1 MYTAP
6 AWGLA
11 LLRVVLG
18 VIFIMHGYFAFAV
31 LGPARMADYV
41 VRLGNPPAL
50 GTPLAWYL
58 IVAHVLGG
66 VLLVLGL
73 WTLVAALAQVPIM
86 AAAVFL
92 LHAPQGFFMKVVESP
107 EGRPTL
113 AGYEFS
119 LLVLT
124 ATLTIVLAGPGA
136 PSVDDVRRHR
146 RLLVP

>member
-31 LGPARMADYV
+31 LGPARTADYV

-66 VLLVLGL
+66 LLLVLGL

-136 PSVDDVRRHR
+136 PSVDVARRQR
-146 RLLVP
+146 RLPVP